1 MMGRKQHFKR
11 LKFLFVLALQVKVF
25 AKGLNKYYIM
35 KMDTIKTWVLATR
48 PWSFTMSLISVGVG
62 AAWAG
67 GMSISWPWLC
77 LTLLGIVA
85 IHGAA
90 NLTNDYFDFKNK
102 VDVPN
107 APTTKYRPHPLA
119 QNLLSLDQVKWFAL
133 SLYALGIAAGFILA
147 AARGWPLVLIG
158 MAGIFISIVYTAP
171 PISLKYHALGEPMVF
186 VCWGPLA
193 MQGAYYVQAQEFS
206 WPLLLVSLPFGALVS
221 LVLLANNLRDADYD
235 RQQGISTIPVLFGG
249 ATGKKIFG
257 ALIALS
263 FGAVAI
269 MALLG
274 PLPLWSLMVLLA
286 LPLAVP
292 VFKMVSQ
299 DIPDDADAQTAKLDT
314 AFGLLLL
321 VSLVLEH
328 VL

>member
-1 MMGRKQHFKR
+1 MK
-11 LKFLFVLALQVKVF
+11 
-25 AKGLNKYYIM
+25 KYYIM
-35 KMDTIKTWVLATR
+35 KMNTIKTWFLATR
-48 PWSFTMSLISVGVG
+48 PWSFAMSLISVGVG

-67 GMSISWPWLC
+67 GQGVSWFW
-77 LTLLGIVA
+77 LTLSALALVA

-90 NLTNDYFDFKNK
+90 NLTNDYFDYKNK

-119 QNLLSLDQVKWFAL
+119 RNLLTLKQVKWFAL
-133 SLYALGIAAGFILA
+133 ALFAVGIGLGLIMA
-147 AARGWPLVLIG
+147 AAKGWPLILVG
-158 MAGIFISIVYTAP
+158 MAGIFIAVAYTAP

-186 VCWGPLA
+186 LCWGPLA
-193 MQGAYYVQAQEFS
+193 IQGAYFVQSEAFS
-206 WPLLLVSLPFGALVS
+206 WPLLMVSVPFGALVS
-221 LVLLANNLRDADYD
+221 LVLLANNLRDAEYD
-235 RQQGISTIPVLFGG
+235 RQQGISTIPVRFGG
-249 ATGKKIFG
+249 RSGRILFA

-263 FGAVAI
+263 FAAVAV
-269 MALLG
+269 MAVFG
-274 PLPLWSLMVLLA
+274 PLHLWSLMVLLA

-314 AFGLLLL
+314 AFGILLL